1 MPNKIVAKIEV
12 DAKELV
18 GQVIAELQ
26 EDGTLVV
33 PVYCR
38 ECVHY
43 ANIKGHM
50 RCTAFSGDPYEMLML
65 GPDGYC
71 SEGVLKEEED
81 GKIH

>member
-1 MPNKIVAKIEV
+1 MNEPFKIQLEINPAKIVEK
-12 DAKELV
+12 
-18 GQVIAELQ
+18 VIAELQ

-43 ANIKGHM
+43 ANIKGKM

-71 SEGVLKEEED
+71 SEGVLKEEANE
-81 GKIH
+81 

>member
-1 MPNKIVAKIEV
+1 MQKPMKILVEIEV
-12 DAKELV
+12 QKIAD
-18 GQVIAELQ
+18 QIIAELQ

-38 ECVHY
+38 ECKY
-43 ANIKGHM
+43 YESIKGVKL
-50 RCTAFSGDPYEMLML
+50 CAAFSADPYEMLDL